1 MYHGNYEPQHQ
12 KAKRKGGKTGALLLS
27 LLLIAA
33 LAVSGT
39 VAYLL
44 TKTEPVQNTFTPSNV
59 TCTVTE
65 DFDGTTKSN
74 VNVKNTGNTDAYIRV
89 KLVTYRVN
97 TNNGDHIGGTATIPE
112 FTPGPGWV
120 LNTADGYYYYT
131 SPLKPNEKPA
141 TDLIG
146 DSGITLNDY
155 TTIPNDPDGGKQVIE
170 VMAEAIQSQGV
181 DQKGI
186 PAVTLAWDVSV
197 GNDGKLSIPN
207 N

>member
-1 MYHGNYEPQHQ
+1 MYHGNYKPQHQ

-44 TKTEPVQNTFTPSNV
+44 TKTAPVQNTFTPSNV

-65 DFDGTTKSN
+65 DFDGTTKKN
-74 VNVKNTGNTDAYIRV
+74 VNVTNTGNTDAYIRV

-97 TNNGDHIGGTATIPE
+97 TNGDHIGGTAEIPN
-112 FTPGPGWV
+112 FNPGDGWV
-120 LNTADGYYYYT
+120 KNGEYYYYT
-131 SPLKPNEKPA
+131 SPVEPNGKPT